1 MIGYN
6 FKNIDMTILNI
17 RRLSLSEWNNIK
29 DLDID
34 MYLIFNYITGLNLDH
49 DFIRE
54 NIPKEDIENVIY
66 ISLGI

>member
-1 MIGYN
+1 
-6 FKNIDMTILNI
+6 MTILNI

>member
-1 MIGYN
+1 MTGYH
-6 FKNIDMTILNI
+6 FKNIDITVLNI

>member
-1 MIGYN
+1 MNGYH
-6 FKNIDMTILNI
+6 FKNIDVTVLNI

-29 DLDID
+29 DLDVD

-49 DFIRE
+49 DFIIE

>member
-1 MIGYN
+1 MTGYY
-6 FKNIDMTILNI
+6 FKNIDMTVLNI